1 MAKNRK
7 IFMFSVVALL
17 ILSVAMAFS
26 ILDQGNREQN
36 DTVSVIV
43 DNSNS
48 SRWTSLKEG
57 LDAAAKDYGIR
68 LNYVSTSVFWSKTQE
83 LDIVE
88 RELESGADGIILQLY
103 ASEGV
108 HERLEQVVSRDRCVL
123 LETDMTPE
131 EYYQTV
137 GPDNRK
143 LGGVLAGELKADFG
157 ERLRGKR
164 IGVLCGNTG
173 QLAIRQR
180 MEGLKEGLKNTGA
193 VIQWTLA
200 EMGRTQNM
208 DAVRSCWEKQADIVI
223 ALDNTEME
231 RAVDY
236 MEENGLKRRDCALYG
251 IGNSEKV
258 VYYLDRGLI
267 RTLVVPN
274 EFYMGYQS
282 MEEIA
287 YKLGYQ
293 ASGRPNVE
301 TGYLVVDQT
310 NLYDETNQKILF
322 PIVQ

>member
-26 ILDQGNREQN
+26 ILDQGNRERN
-36 DTVSVIV
+36 YTVSVIV

-108 HERLEQVVSRDRCVL
+108 HERLEQMVSRDRCVL

-180 MEGLKEGLKNTGA
+180 MEGLEEGLKYTGA
-193 VIQWTLA
+193 VIQWRLA
-200 EMGRTQNM
+200 EVGRTQNM
-208 DAVRSCWEKQADIVI
+208 DAVRSCWKKQADIVI

-274 EFYMGYQS
+274 EFHMGYQS

-293 ASGRPNVE
+293 ASGRLNVQ

>member
-1 MAKNRK
+1 MTKNRR
-7 IFMFSVVALL
+7 ILMFSVVMLL
-17 ILSVAMAFS
+17 VLSVAMAFS
-26 ILDQGNREQN
+26 ILDQENNERTY
-36 DTVSVIV
+36 TVSVIV

-68 LNYVSTSVFWSKTQE
+68 LNYVSTGIFWSKTPE
-83 LDIVE
+83 LDLAE
-88 RELESGADGIILQLY
+88 RELESGVDGIILQLY

-108 HERLEQVVSRDRCVL
+108 HGRLEQVVNRDRCVL

-137 GPDNRK
+137 GPDNKK
-143 LGGVLAGELKADFG
+143 LGSVLAGELRADFG
-157 ERLRGKR
+157 ERLRGKK
-164 IGVLCGNTG
+164 IGVMCGNTG

-180 MEGLKEGLKNTGA
+180 LEGLEEGLEDTGA

-208 DAVRSCWEKQADIVI
+208 DAVRACWEKQADIVI
-223 ALDNTEME
+223 ALDNTETE

-236 MEENGLKRRDCALYG
+236 MEENGLKRQDCALYG

-258 VYYLDRGLI
+258 VYYLDRGVI
-267 RTLVVPN
+267 RTLVAPN
-274 EFYMGYQS
+274 EFHMGYRS
-282 MEEIA
+282 MEEMA
-287 YKLGYQ
+287 YKLEYQ
-293 ASGRPNVE
+293 ASGRPNVQ
-301 TGYLVVDQT
+301 TGYLVIDQS

>member
-1 MAKNRK
+1 MAKSRK

-26 ILDQGNREQN
+26 ILDQGNNERN

-108 HERLEQVVSRDRCVL
+108 HERLEQMVSRDRCVL

-164 IGVLCGNTG
+164 IGILCGNTG

-180 MEGLKEGLKNTGA
+180 LEGLKEGLKNTGA
-193 VIQWTLA
+193 VIQWRLA

-208 DAVRSCWEKQADIVI
+208 DAVRSCWAKQADIVI

-267 RTLVVPN
+267 QTLVVPN
-274 EFYMGYQS
+274 EFHMGYQS

-293 ASGRPNVE
+293 ASGRLNVQ

>member
-1 MAKNRK
+1 MTKNRR
-7 IFMFSVVALL
+7 ILMFSVVMLL
-17 ILSVAMAFS
+17 VLSVAMAFS
-26 ILDQGNREQN
+26 IVDQGNNERTY
-36 DTVSVIV
+36 TVSVIV

-57 LDAAAKDYGIR
+57 MDAAAKDYGLR
-68 LNYVSTSVFWSKTQE
+68 LNYVSTGVLWSKTPE

-88 RELESGADGIILQLY
+88 RELESGVDGVILQLY

-143 LGGVLAGELKADFG
+143 LGSVLAGELKADFG
-157 ERLRGKR
+157 ERLRGKK

-173 QLAIRQR
+173 QLSIRQR
-180 MEGLKEGLKNTGA
+180 LEGLEEGLKNTGA

-208 DAVRSCWEKQADIVI
+208 EAVQECWEKHADIVI
-223 ALDNTEME
+223 ALDNTETE

-236 MEENGLKRRDCALYG
+236 MEENGLKRQDCALYG

-267 RTLVVPN
+267 RTLVAPN
-274 EFYMGYQS
+274 EFHMGYRS
-282 MEEIA
+282 VEEMA
-287 YKLGYQ
+287 YKLEYQ
-293 ASGRPNVE
+293 ASGRPNVQ
-301 TGYLVVDQT
+301 TGYLVIDQT

>member
-26 ILDQGNREQN
+26 ILDQGNNERN
-36 DTVSVIV
+36 YTVSVIV

-157 ERLRGKR
+157 ERLPGEEDRCPVWKYRSAGDQ
-164 IGVLCGNTG
+164 T
-173 QLAIRQR
+173 A
-180 MEGLKEGLKNTGA
+180 A
-193 VIQWTLA
+193 
-200 EMGRTQNM
+200 GRTGRRIKKYRGSNSM
-208 DAVRSCWEKQADIVI
+208 DACRSGKNPEYGCGSVLLGKAGG
-223 ALDNTEME
+223 
-231 RAVDY
+231 Y
-236 MEENGLKRRDCALYG
+236 CDC
-251 IGNSEKV
+251 
-258 VYYLDRGLI
+258 
-267 RTLVVPN
+267 P
-274 EFYMGYQS
+274 
-282 MEEIA
+282 
-287 YKLGYQ
+287 
-293 ASGRPNVE
+293 
-301 TGYLVVDQT
+301 
-310 NLYDETNQKILF
+310 
-322 PIVQ
+322 